1 MEQMTRWS
9 SQPTIQY
16 KEGSDEINPDI
27 WNKSLHVRGL
37 TEWATSFLLE
47 TAGKHDDAKTVYKV
61 LARAVKDYTKTFGIN
76 AAVLLL
82 MYKDVIDS
90 KNAPLYRKIES
101 EWDKIPTENIATA
114 RLMAHITTNCVTKM
128 DLVVYRGFK
137 DRRGYQMRH
146 RTFETVKNDLLK
158 MQALN
163 NAEKELDV
171 ILKEVHSRDRQP
183 DMRMFEI
190 GNMAR
195 KPGDAKSEDPIT
207 RANFLA
213 HFIKEGTNEFD
224 FFTRDVSSLTRIG
237 DLVQTETFMSTSLS
251 IEVARQFGGT
261 MLEIQIPKG
270 SPALY
275 ISPFSYIK
283 HEKSELEVV
292 IPPCARLIVIGITR
306 GLIRIR
312 YDGISDVAKERM
324 TLSTPQMKTLT
335 DMVETL
341 VARKEIQEKAA
352 IAERE
357 IRNNIG
363 LVRICKSLP
372 KPAMREEPLVS
383 YTSALANLGK

>member
-1 MEQMTRWS
+1 MEIPRWS
-9 SQPTIQY
+9 SQPTIRY
-16 KEGSDEINPDI
+16 DEGPNEVNPDI
-27 WNKSLHVRGL
+27 WNKSLYVRGL
-37 TEWATSFLLE
+37 TEWATTFLLE
-47 TAGKHDDAKTVYKV
+47 TAGKHNDAKTVYKV
-61 LARAVKDYTKTFGIN
+61 LSRAVKDYTKTFGIN

-82 MYKDVIDS
+82 MYKDVIDH
-90 KNAPLYRKIES
+90 KNAPLYMKVES

-128 DLVVYRGFK
+128 DLVVYRGFN
-137 DRRGYQMRH
+137 DRREGQMRH
-146 RTFETVKNDLLK
+146 RTFDKVKNDLLK
-158 MQALN
+158 MQTLN
-163 NAEKELDV
+163 NAEKELDA
-171 ILKEVHSRDRQP
+171 ILKEIHSHSHSHGQQP

-190 GNMAR
+190 GHMAR
-195 KPGDAKSEDPIT
+195 KPGDAKSEDHIT

-213 HFIKEGTNEFD
+213 HFIKEETNEFD
-224 FFTRDVSSLTRIG
+224 FFTRDVSSLTSGIG

-261 MLEIQIPKG
+261 ILEIQIPKG

-275 ISPFSYIK
+275 TSPFSYIK

-292 IPPCARLIVIGITR
+292 IPPCARLIVIGISR

-324 TLSTPQMKTLT
+324 TLSTPQMKTLI

-341 VARKEIQEKAA
+341 ITRKEIQGKAA
-352 IAERE
+352 IAEHE
-357 IRNNIG
+357 IRNNVG

-372 KPAMREEPLVS
+372 KPAMQENPLVS
-383 YTSALANLGK
+383 YTSDGF